1 MQGQEF
7 EESQS
12 SILNTFEDKLNLKKW
27 DEDEAEIKT
36 FLNKLSTDIEQSFLQ
51 RRLDRGVKEDEIQ
64 YEFELAIKE
73 ILNKEQQIKLSLE
86 LAYVLLEKMHEQ
98 RDIFSDEYEEFIQQ
112 KEELQRDLEFKEQY
126 CEEYS
131 RRLQF
136 LTEQNNNLTQEYAQL
151 EEFNEKLKA
160 RNSELDQ
167 ELIKSLQQIEQV
179 KQNKEQ
185 DTNSKLTIIQKELD
199 NLKNHNMQLSKDL
212 SEAKKKVQSEQIQQQ
227 ELFNQLDEM
236 KRMNNLFLKE
246 NDSVK
251 RQLQE
256 AQFRLQAAQEEKEK
270 IEVQFLQLQMVNQS
284 KLHRKD
290 SKESDIME
298 SDSYIAQSNSNITNV
313 NQELEKNQGQ
323 FSALYGEILG
333 QNKNQNKFG
342 DDMFNYY
349 SSNRDSHTED
359 NVKEH
364 NIKGKTKTISKN
376 NFGKRF
382 SNINT
387 LGEIQS
393 DRSNR
398 NNPLSNKNSS
408 QIIIE
413 NDEKGEQESKN
424 KAQTF
429 TYFKKGFSNLSK
441 KYQEEKNFDDEEYDS
456 SRWHKQDQV
465 IEFEHRSNLN
475 FKKNVQRLRNVE
487 EAMKI
492 EDQNY
497 SSIEDISAQMDI
509 KSLQEQKI
517 DEILNS
523 YEEVQYNSIKNQAVS
538 PSKEK
543 QILLIEDH
551 RISEEDQEDDKVG
564 GQNSDNKEDDQP
576 KYQSSSKKNKLQE
589 TYSQKQA
596 FAQENSGYKE
606 TLQIPQDNQIEQI
619 NLLSINSND
628 NQNIQNASFLD
639 NNESTTKQIK
649 RMSTSKA
656 SEQNSNVKQDKTTI
670 SFQTPQLNSKASQN
684 KDGSEILQQ
693 QNQQQH
699 NDQNNHNSNSVYKNN
714 YPNHYNTQPQ
724 LMQDE
729 FSNQSKTSISGQVRK
744 FSSRNQ
750 THRKTKFMENM
761 KNYKISHWGED
772 NEENYKLNTLLTN
785 DTMATN
791 VKKYKHEHTR
801 SLLIPSEISDIY
813 RSENKITQETKQAD
827 QDCINNIQNSNPF
840 EKIVIDGDALL
851 NEQPNQISTKLTQQ
865 KSNLYK
871 TYRSGI
877 KSASICSL
885 PSSNLT
891 QQRLHQ
897 ENIQRQS
904 MQQLKN
910 EELENQ
916 QNQLEGIQSHLQHQ
930 QNSQPRNFNQ
940 QIDEKNE
947 IQQYLSPTNKFDE
960 LKSQDN
966 SDRED
971 ATEILQKSKLKNEIQ
986 TYELNKMNSNNQ
998 DEYDKMCSP
1007 FLKDNELKE
1016 ENMQV
1021 SHIIQSIQNNKSQSI
1036 NPEYENISEML
1047 INNSRVKTK
1056 ERSID
1061 KNIFRQALQKSQR
1074 KDTYEVNS
1082 FQFYFLVIFYIKKKE
1097 FFMLTA
1103 QCVKLNSPYFDEIN
1117 AVKVQPYYEE
1127 IKAQQIPYHKWSEFL
1142 KEKFEKIHEQ
1152 MQQQNKLK
1160 FTYKVKIESNK
1171 QNQGP
1176 QLQICSIISQNQ
1188 SPQKKK

>member
-12 SILNTFEDKLNLKKW
+12 SVQFNTFEDKLNLKKW
-27 DEDEAEIKT
+27 DEDEAEIRT

-98 RDIFSDEYEEFIQQ
+98 RDIFSDEYDEFMQQ

-151 EEFNEKLKA
+151 EEFNDKLKA

-167 ELIKSLQQIEQV
+167 ELIKSLHQIEQV

-199 NLKNHNMQLSKDL
+199 NLKNHNIQLSKDL

-246 NDSVK
+246 NDSIK

-270 IEVQFLQLQMVNQS
+270 IEVQFLQLQMVHQN

-290 SKESDIME
+290 SKESDYME
-298 SDSYIAQSNSNITNV
+298 SDSYIAQNNQNNTNIN
-313 NQELEKNQGQ
+313 LEQDKNQGQ

-359 NVKEH
+359 NIKDH
-364 NIKGKTKTISKN
+364 NIKGKTKAISKN

-387 LGEIQS
+387 LSEIQIE
-393 DRSNR
+393 NR
-398 NNPLSNKNSS
+398 NNRNYPLSNKNSS
-408 QIIIE
+408 QTIIE
-413 NDEKGEQESKN
+413 NEEKGEQEIKS

-441 KYQEEKNFDDEEYDS
+441 KYQEEKNYEDEEYDS

-465 IEFEHRSNLN
+465 IEIERPNLN
-475 FKKNVQRLRNVE
+475 FKKNVQRLRNIDQ
-487 EAMKI
+487 AMKI

-509 KSLQEQKI
+509 RSLQDQKI

-523 YEEVQYNSIKNQAVS
+523 YEEVQFNSIKNQAQS

-551 RISEEDQEDDKVG
+551 RISEEDQEEDKVG
-564 GQNSDNKEDDQP
+564 GQNSENKEEAQP
-576 KYQSSSKKNKLQE
+576 KYISSNKINKLQE
-589 TYSQKQA
+589 FSNQKQEH
-596 FAQENSGYKE
+596 AQENSGYKE
-606 TLQIPQDNQIEQI
+606 TLHIPQDAQVEQR
-619 NLLSINSND
+619 NLLSINSTD
-628 NQNIQNASFLD
+628 NQNTQNASFQE
-639 NNESTTKQIK
+639 NNQQTIKQIK
-649 RMSTSKA
+649 RMSASKG
-656 SEQNSNVKQDKTTI
+656 SEQNSIQKQDKIITN
-670 SFQTPQLNSKASQN
+670 FQTPQLNQKASQN

-693 QNQQQH
+693 QSQSQN
-699 NDQNNHNSNSVYKNN
+699 NDQNNYNSHNVYKNN
-714 YPNHYNTQPQ
+714 HQNHYNTQPQ
-724 LMQDE
+724 LLQDE

-772 NEENYKLNTLLTN
+772 NEENYKLNTLITN
-785 DTMATN
+785 DTMATH

-801 SLLIPSEISDIY
+801 SLLIPSEISDY
-813 RSENKITQETKQAD
+813 RSENKINQETKQTD
-827 QDCINNIQNSNPF
+827 QEYLNNIQINNPF
-840 EKIVIDGDALL
+840 EKIVIDGDAFL

-871 TYRSGI
+871 AYRSGI

-891 QQRLHQ
+891 QQRLNHD
-897 ENIQRQS
+897 NIQRQS
-904 MQQLKN
+904 MQQLQN
-910 EELENQ
+910 ERQESQLKQFEEIQSPIQRQ
-916 QNQLEGIQSHLQHQ
+916 QNPQIRIQ
-930 QNSQPRNFNQ
+930 NE
-940 QIDEKNE
+940 QIEEKNE
-947 IQQYLSPTNKFDE
+947 LQQYLSQNQFE
-960 LKSQDN
+960 NLKSQEDD

-971 ATEILQKSKLKNEIQ
+971 ATEILEKSKLKNEIQ
-986 TYELNKMNSNNQ
+986 TYDLNKMNSNNQ
-998 DEYDKMCSP
+998 DEYDKFCSP
-1007 FLKDNELKE
+1007 LLKDNELKE
-1016 ENMQV
+1016 ENMQI

-1047 INNSRVKTK
+1047 INNSRVRTK

-1061 KNIFRQALQKSQR
+1061 KNIFRQPLQKPQR
-1074 KDTYEVNS
+1074 KDTYE
-1082 FQFYFLVIFYIKKKE
+1082 E

-1117 AVKVQPYYEE
+1117 SVKVQPYYEE
-1127 IKAQQIPYHKWSEFL
+1127 IKAQQIPYHKWSDFL
-1142 KEKFEKIHEQ
+1142 KEKFEKIHQQ
-1152 MQQQNKLK
+1152 MSQQNKLK
-1160 FTYKVKIESNK
+1160 FTYKVQIESVK

-1188 SPQKKK
+1188 SPQRKK